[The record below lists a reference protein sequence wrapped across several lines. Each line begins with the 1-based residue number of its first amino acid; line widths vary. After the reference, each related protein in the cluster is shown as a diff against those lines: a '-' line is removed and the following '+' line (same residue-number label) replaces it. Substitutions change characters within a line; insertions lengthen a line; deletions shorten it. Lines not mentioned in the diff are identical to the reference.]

1 MPQRPTGTPPP
12 VVLVGLDSLQ
22 GIQTARILHDR
33 CVPVFAV
40 AEDRSHPNCRTNTCR
55 AIRIAPTG
63 TPELVVA
70 LEAVAAEAHDRPVLV
85 PCQDKSV
92 RIISRRREMLAEHF
106 DFVLPPAGVV
116 ETFLDKIA
124 FLEHAVAHGVR
135 VPRTIVVRSLED
147 AVRAANEM
155 RFPCLLKPSH
165 RTARWD
171 AHTKRKVFTVGDGNE
186 LLQIYDTCHGWADA
200 LIAQQWVPGD
210 DDHLYSCNC
219 YFGRNGQPLATFV
232 ARKLRQWPT
241 DAGSSCFGEEVRDEP
256 TLATTLAFFATVPYH
271 GLAYLELK
279 RDEQTD
285 EYYVIE
291 PNVGRPT
298 GRSAIAEAAGVEL
311 VYTMYCD
318 AAGLPL
324 PPVAQRTQSFTGTK
338 WIDLRRDLQSAFTY
352 WRAGRLSVTDW
363 LRSYRGPRAHAI
375 FSWRDPAPFLFDLG
389 LGLQQA
395 VVRRLRMSRAASSV

>member
-1 MPQRPTGTPPP
+1 
-12 VVLVGLDSLQ
+12 
-22 GIQTARILHDR
+22 
-33 CVPVFAV
+33 
-40 AEDRSHPNCRTNTCR
+40 
-55 AIRIAPTG
+55 
-63 TPELVVA
+63 
-70 LEAVAAEAHDRPVLV
+70 
-85 PCQDKSV
+85 
-92 RIISRRREMLAEHF
+92 
-106 DFVLPPAGVV
+106 
-116 ETFLDKIA
+116 
-124 FLEHAVAHGVR
+124 
-135 VPRTIVVRSLED
+135 
-147 AVRAANEM
+147 
-155 RFPCLLKPSH
+155 
-165 RTARWD
+165 
-171 AHTKRKVFTVGDGNE
+171 
-186 LLQIYDTCHGWADA
+186 
-200 LIAQQWVPGD
+200 
-210 DDHLYSCNC
+210 
-219 YFGRNGQPLATFV
+219 
-232 ARKLRQWPT
+232 
-241 DAGSSCFGEEVRDEP
+241 VRDEP